1 MVEVALTIQIDDKK
15 NVAIITMTGKPD
27 KDLILKGFDETV
39 KDERYKPGMG
49 RLWDFRKADLSLLE
63 SSSIIAMVDYTTQ
76 LPPGISDVKVAFLVA
91 RKLEYG
97 LARMFE
103 AFSEDANTS
112 VRSFY
117 SMDEALEWV
126 TSR

>member
-1 MVEVALTIQIDDKK
+1 MVEIGQVIQIDEKK
-15 NVAIITMTGKPD
+15 NVAIVTMSGKPD
-27 KDLILKGFDETV
+27 KDSVLKAFDETV
-39 KDERYKPGMG
+39 RNERYRPGMN

-63 SSSIIAMVDYTTQ
+63 SSSIIAMVDYTTHF
-76 LPPGISDVKVAFLVA
+76 PPGISDVKVAFLVA

-117 SMDEALEWV
+117 AMDEALEWM
-126 TSR
+126 TS

>member
-1 MVEVALTIQIDDKK
+1 MAEIGLTIQIDDKK
-15 NVAIITMTGKPD
+15 NVAVITMTGRID
-27 KDLILKGFDETV
+27 KNLILKAFDETV
-39 KDERYKPGMG
+39 RNQRYRPGMS
-49 RLWDFRKADLSLLE
+49 RLWDFRKSDLSLLE

-76 LPPGISDVKVAFLVA
+76 FPAGISDVKVAFLVA

-117 SMDEALEWV
+117 SMEEALDWV
-126 TSR
+126 GS